1 MSKPSSA
8 PRVRTLEPFR
18 GQGVIRFE
26 MPDEILPPT
35 HRARLLWR
43 VIERLDLLAFTAGA
57 RAVEGRQGRAVL
69 SVHMQLTLWL
79 YAISVGIG
87 SAREIARLTESEDAF
102 RWIVG
107 DQRVGHAKLS
117 EFRVGHGAALDKLFT
132 DVLGSLVHQ
141 QIVSLD
147 RVAQDGTRVRASASA
162 PSFRR
167 EASLQECL
175 EQAALHVKAVFAE
188 ADDPEASE
196 AEKLARLAGALD
208 YKHRVEQAILTVQEL
223 RTEDKPEPRASTT
236 DATARVMKMPDG
248 GYRPGYN
255 VQLATA
261 GSELGGPRTIVGL
274 LVTNVGSDMGSVTPM
289 LADIEA
295 RTGQLPKT
303 LLADA
308 NHAKHACIED
318 ATRRGVEVL
327 IAVPKREHGPT
338 TTTPSAEILAWRERM
353 KTDAAKRTYRARAA
367 LCELSNAHLKCHHGT
382 AQVLVRGIAKV
393 TCVALLAALT
403 SNLLAHL
410 AALLA

>member
-1 MSKPSSA
+1 M
-8 PRVRTLEPFR
+8 
-18 GQGVIRFE
+18 IRFE
-26 MPDEILPPT
+26 MPEDTLPAG

-43 VIERLDLLAFTAGA
+43 VVETLDLSAFTAAA

-69 SVHMQLTLWL
+69 SVRMQLTLWL

-87 SAREIARLTESEDAF
+87 SAREIARLTGSDDAF
-102 RWIVG
+102 RWVVG

-132 DVLGSLVHQ
+132 DVLGSLVHRQ
-141 QIVSLD
+141 LVSLE
-147 RVAQDGTRVRASASA
+147 RVAQDGTRLRASASA

-167 EASLQECL
+167 EASLQDCL
-175 EQAALHVKAVFAE
+175 EQAALHVKGVLAE

-196 AEKLARLAGALD
+196 GEKLARLAGALD
-208 YKHRVEQAILTVQEL
+208 YKRRVEQAILTVQEL
-223 RTEDKPEPRASTT
+223 RSEEKPEPRASTT
-236 DATARVMKMPDG
+236 DADARVMKMPDG

-261 GSELGGPRTIVGL
+261 GSELGGPRTLVGL

-295 RTGQLPKT
+295 RTGQLPKK

-308 NHAKHACIED
+308 NHAKHACIEQ

-327 IAVPKREHGPT
+327 IAIPMREQSPT
-338 TTTPSAEILAWRERM
+338 TTIPSAEILAWRQRM
-353 KTDAAKRTYRARAA
+353 QTDAAKRTYRARAA

-403 SNLLAHL
+403 SNLLAHA